1 MNSLT
6 GNSLTVSISDSLKPG
21 EKIIQRFDIS
31 VPLAERR
38 RDQALMA
45 FAVTVIFSAM
55 LFGLVLLSRVHLHL
69 LNLAQLAVISVVF
82 WKIFD
87 RFLKVTFPDYSELVV
102 TNQRLILRAG
112 AAYTEW
118 ISDYDNEIEVFVL
131 AEISSFAVRP
141 SGRSCTP
148 REVYV
153 KSVSPFQNGRQLA
166 DLLRS
171 FREARLL
178 ESGSPLVSNSITSSA
193 STPAHFPPGIAVTH
207 AFLSHQLRSFIAS
220 IPLLPVFPVLPVIPV
235 IPVLPTADIAS
246 VTSLP
251 ETRYESDTALP
262 AEVLSAN
269 TDASQSAETSP
280 TTHTPPEL
288 GDTGYQFGVDK

>member
-1 MNSLT
+1 
-6 GNSLTVSISDSLKPG
+6 
-21 EKIIQRFDIS
+21 
-31 VPLAERR
+31 
-38 RDQALMA
+38 
-45 FAVTVIFSAM
+45 M
-55 LFGLVLLSRVHLHL
+55 LFGLVLLSRVQLHL

-171 FREARLL
+171 FREACLL
-178 ESGSPLVSNSITSSA
+178 ESGSPLIVLVL
-193 STPAHFPPGIAVTH
+193 PAVLAPQLIFQGIAVTH

-220 IPLLPVFPVLPVIPV
+220 IPLLPV

-288 GDTGYQFGVDK
+288 GDSGYQFGVDK

>member
-6 GNSLTVSISDSLKPG
+6 PSIDHSFKPG
-21 EKIIQRFDIS
+21 EKMIQRLKIS

-45 FAVTVIFSAM
+45 FVFAVVSSTM
-55 LFGLVLLSRVHLHL
+55 LLALVPMSGVRLNAINLVVLLAIGAGS
-69 LNLAQLAVISVVF
+69 
-82 WKIFD
+82 WTIFD

-102 TNQRLILRAG
+102 TNRRLILRAG

-148 REVYV
+148 CEVYV

-178 ESGSPLVSNSITSSA
+178 ESGSPLLSNSITSSA

-220 IPLLPVFPVLPVIPV
+220 IPLLPVIPV
-235 IPVLPTADIAS
+235 IPVLPTADIGS

-251 ETRYESDTALP
+251 ETRFESDTALP

-269 TDASQSAETSP
+269 TDASQSAESSPSIHTS
-280 TTHTPPEL
+280 PEL